1 MKTKHNE
8 FTIGLTVTIATLI
21 VVLGILWLGKSNF
34 LVKGLHLKMQVENAN
49 GLTVGDEVLYRGL
62 VVGTV
67 QSTDVTDHGIC
78 IALKIEKP
86 SRLPKDSRFIIKETS
101 LLGEKAVE
109 IYPGTSSQYFSF
121 GDTVQGEIAGSIS
134 SLTAN
139 SGALRQKIDQI
150 LSNVDSLSGRQTI
163 ADIHLLIAD
172 LHRSVKNLNTLING
186 DLRNIL
192 SNLNQISTQNKEP
205 LNKLIGTLSS
215 KSEDLAK
222 TIHQSKSASAKLDST
237 LNALRKG
244 KGSLGQLMT
253 NDSLYH
259 NLNRTILSM
268 DSLLQDIKKNPK
280 RYFQIKVL

>member
-34 LVKGLHLKMQVENAN
+34 LVKGLHIKMLVENAN

-67 QSTDVTDHGIC
+67 QSTDVTDRGIR

-86 SRLPKDSRFIIKETS
+86 SHLPVDSRFVIKEIS

-109 IYPGTSSQYFSF
+109 IYPGTAKQFLEF
-121 GDTVQGEIAGSIS
+121 GATVHGEIAGSLS

-150 LSNVDSLSGRQTI
+150 LSNVDSLSGRKTI
-163 ADIHLLIAD
+163 TDIHLLIND
-172 LHRSVKNLNTLING
+172 LHRSVKDLNTLING
-186 DLRNIL
+186 DLTNTL
-192 SNLNQISTQNKEP
+192 SNLNQISAQNKKP
-205 LNKLIGTLSS
+205 LNKLIHTLSS
-215 KSEDLAK
+215 KTDDLAK
-222 TIHQSKSASAKLDST
+222 TIHQSKNASARLDST
-237 LNALRKG
+237 MNELRRG
-244 KGSLGQLMT
+244 RGSLGQLIT

-259 NLNRTILSM
+259 NLNRTIIRM
-268 DSLLQDIKKNPK
+268 DSLLKDIKKNPK
-280 RYFQIKVL
+280 RYFQVKVL